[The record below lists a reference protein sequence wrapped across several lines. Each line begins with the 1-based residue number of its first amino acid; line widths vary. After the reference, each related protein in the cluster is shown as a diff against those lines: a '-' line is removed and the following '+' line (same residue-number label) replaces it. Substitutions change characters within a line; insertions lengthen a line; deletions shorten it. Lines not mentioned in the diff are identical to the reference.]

1 MADDRTALLRQA
13 GQVQHRGRQA
23 FQVRGH
29 RHDGADGD
37 DAGAAHARD
46 EQAVGAVKRGR
57 GRQRQLFDQALQAF
71 LVGLGRRALPGLAAH
86 DGHEAGAEALQTGEV
101 LVAAGLVDGTLAA
114 EFGFQRLHRQ
124 AMRLLRTIAAAF
136 ADAFVD
142 DDAARRVRIGVAL
155 AAAALFGGTGLVVD
169 QHRHARVLA
178 QSVTSLYLSG
188 SSVTTTILSMPSAA
202 IWRLI
207 IGTLIGPS
215 TGCPPV
221 MATASLNRIL

>member
-86 DGHEAGAEALQTGEV
+86 DGHEAGAEAFRARVV
-101 LVAAGLVDGTLAA
+101 LVAAGLVDGALAA
-114 EFGFQRLHRQ
+114 IRRFQRHDRQ
-124 AMRLLRTIAAAF
+124 AVRLHAAVAAAF
-136 ADAFVD
+136 AHRA
-142 DDAARRVRIGVAL
+142 
-155 AAAALFGGTGLVVD
+155 VD
-169 QHRHARVLA
+169 QHAASGRGSAR
-178 QSVTSLYLSG
+178 SRRG
-188 SSVTTTILSMPSAA
+188 SRAVRVAARPVRGDGAPGCSAP
-202 IWRLI
+202 
-207 IGTLIGPS
+207 GPRPGIS
-215 TGCPPV
+215 R
-221 MATASLNRIL
+221 ARS